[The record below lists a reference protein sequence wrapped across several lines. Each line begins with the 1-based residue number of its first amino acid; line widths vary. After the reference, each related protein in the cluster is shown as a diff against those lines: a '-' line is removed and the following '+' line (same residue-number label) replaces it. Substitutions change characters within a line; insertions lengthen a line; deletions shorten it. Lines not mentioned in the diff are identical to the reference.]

1 MINILIN
8 LRVFRDLSLNFMYY
22 DHIVARLNPKQFDA
36 DVEQIPTRNGYG
48 EGLLELGERNEN
60 VVVLTGDLVESTR
73 AIDFAKKYPDRFF
86 ECGVAEQNMTGIAA
100 GLAAAGKIPFISS
113 YAVFSPGRAW
123 DQVRVSVCYS
133 NLNVKIAGAHTG
145 VSVGPDGATHQALE
159 DIAIMRVL
167 PNMAV
172 VVPCDAIE
180 TRKATIAAESNAGPV
195 YFRFARE
202 KTPVITTAE
211 TAFEIGKAEVF
222 FEAGKD
228 VAILACGPLVYQ
240 SLIAARELEAEG
252 IKVTVVNNHTIK
264 PMDKETITRVARE
277 CGAVV
282 TVEEHQ
288 VMGGMG
294 SAVAEVLVKNYPV
307 PVEMIGMQDSFGE
320 SGQPEELLEKYGMS
334 VESIKEAVTNVMMR
348 KAE

>member
-1 MINILIN
+1 MTN
-8 LRVFRDLSLNFMYY
+8 
-22 DHIVARLNPKQFDA
+22 LNPKLFDS
-36 DVEQIPTRNGYG
+36 DVEQVPTRNGYG
-48 EGLLELGERNEN
+48 EALVELGEKNPDI
-60 VVVLTGDLVESTR
+60 VVLTGDLKESTKV
-73 AIDFAKKYPDRFF
+73 DGFAKKFPERFI

-100 GLAAAGKIPFISS
+100 GMAAVGKIPFISS

-167 PNMAV
+167 PNMTV
-172 VVPCDAIE
+172 VVPCDSIE
-180 TRKATIAAESNAGPV
+180 TKKATLAGANMIGPY

-202 KTPVITTAE
+202 KTPVVSLKE
-211 TAFEIGKAEVF
+211 TPFEIGKAEIF
-222 FEAGKD
+222 AEYGHDA
-228 VAILACGPLVYQ
+228 AIIACGPLVYQ
-240 SLIAARELEAEG
+240 SLIAAKELHEEG
-252 IKVTVVNNHTIK
+252 IGTMVVNNHTIK
-264 PMDKETITRVARE
+264 PMDKEIVVRVAKD

-288 VMGGMG
+288 IMGGMG
-294 SAVAEVLVKNYPV
+294 SAVAEVLAQNYSV
-307 PVEMIGMQDSFGE
+307 PMEFVGMPNKFGE

-334 VESIKEAVTNVMMR
+334 VKFIKDAVKKVIAR
-348 KAE
+348 KAGEK